1 MTKMTDEAIWKRQEN
16 VIENIDDE
24 DFEKVR
30 DWDAAKLFALLSAE
44 QKAPF
49 MESVM
54 EMLRNAVNAR
64 DKNRKYVSGV
74 HMLSR
79 VSCFPF
85 IAIVYTCTSF

>member
-1 MTKMTDEAIWKRQEN
+1 MTDEAIRKRQEN

-54 EMLRNAVNAR
+54 EMLRNAVKAR
-64 DKNRKYVSGV
+64 DKNRTYVSDV
-74 HMLSR
+74 HMLSQ
-79 VSCFPF
+79 VSRFPF